1 MKTVRTER
9 RQDRPSG
16 VSVATRLPLTE
27 YLAISNLLAAKGEA
41 VGPWLRGLALEWLA
55 VRAAPAVVSTEEMI
69 ERL

>member
-1 MKTVRTER
+1 MKTARDAR
-9 RQDRPSG
+9 KQDRPSG

-27 YLAISNLLAAKGEA
+27 YLAISNILAGRGES

-55 VRAAPAVVSTEEMI
+55 GQAAAAGVSTEEMI